1 MLTLGLAP
9 LWSMKMR
16 LVELMFNA
24 AIALG
29 LTVAIAGIVGALG
42 VVTAVWAIAGNAV
55 NIASANNICFILFPL
70 DLIMSPPTIF
80 KCILL
85 QVKHRC

>member
-29 LTVAIAGIVGALG
+29 LTVAIVGIVGAAG
-42 VVTAVWAIAGNAV
+42 ADTAVWAITGNAAAS
-55 NIASANNICFILFPL
+55 NIVIIVCFILRSRYYP
-70 DLIMSPPTIF
+70 I
-80 KCILL
+80 
-85 QVKHRC
+85 